1 MSKQTPVS
9 GYYRALSRNMFL
21 SIITISFIPVF
32 FVSATILYQFRVTYR
47 EKVFDQ
53 LAELVEKH
61 QLNIDG
67 FLNQKVADI
76 IFLSKSKGYINLHNE
91 KFLQN
96 KLILLQQS
104 YGSVFV
110 DLGVINEQGIQIAY
124 AGPFA
129 LEKAHY
135 DETEWFQEAMKR
147 QVFISDVF
155 LGLRGM
161 PHFII
166 AVRDVWEGKPW
177 ILRATIDFVEFNNL
191 VQQIRIGATGFAFI
205 VNREGKYQTRL
216 AFGLESN
223 QEDILKFFLNR
234 EYFSQR
240 GVSVVERPDAS
251 GKGHIYAAALL
262 KNNDWLLIYQQS
274 TADAFSH
281 LNRTQWICVIIFIL
295 GGAAIVTMSA
305 ILTRRMVSRIYQSDR
320 EKEVMNQ
327 QVIETGKLAS
337 IGELAAGIAH
347 EINNPVAIMVE
358 EAGWIQD
365 LLEEEDVKTSKNLT
379 EIQDALSQIRVQGT
393 RCKDITHKLLS
404 FARKTDSRIQ
414 YIQLNDMIRDIAALY
429 EQRAKYSM
437 VQIKSVLDETL
448 PAIKGSVSE
457 LQQVLLNLINNSL
470 DAMEKK
476 KGGVLTLST
485 FRKDDQVVVEVQ
497 DTGLG
502 IPEANL
508 SRLFDPFFTTKPVG
522 KGTGLGLS
530 ICYGIIKGLG
540 GQIHVASQVNQGT
553 TFSIYLP
560 VSNDVNADHL
570 TEGENQ

>member
-1 MSKQTPVS
+1 
-9 GYYRALSRNMFL
+9 MFL
-21 SIITISFIPVF
+21 SIITVSFIPVF
-32 FVSATILYQFRVTYR
+32 FVSATILYQFRTTYR
-47 EKVFDQ
+47 AKVYQQ
-53 LAELVEKH
+53 LSELVEKH
-61 QLNIDG
+61 KVNIDS
-67 FLNQKVADI
+67 FLNQKLADI
-76 IFLSKSKGYINLHNE
+76 IFLSKSKGYANLHSE
-91 KFLQN
+91 IFLQN
-96 KLILLQQS
+96 KLTLLQQA
-104 YGSVFV
+104 YGPVFV
-110 DLGVINEQGIQIAY
+110 DLGVIDHEGVQIAY

-135 DETEWFQEAMKR
+135 DDTEWFQQAMSR
-147 QVFISDVF
+147 QFYISDVF
-155 LGLRGM
+155 LGLRGT

-166 AVRDVWEGKPW
+166 AVRDMWEGKPW

-223 QEDILKFFLNR
+223 QEDVLAFFLNGNN
-234 EYFSQR
+234 FSSR
-240 GVSVVERPDAS
+240 GVSVVERPDSS
-251 GKGHIYAAALL
+251 GNNHIYAAALL
-262 KNNDWLLIYQQS
+262 KNDEWLLIYQQS

-281 LNRTQWICVIIFIL
+281 LNRTLWICVAIFIL
-295 GGAAIVTMSA
+295 GGIAIITMSG
-305 ILTRRMVSRIYQSDR
+305 ILTRRMVNRITISDR

-365 LLEEEDVKTSKNLT
+365 LLEEEDVKSNKNLA
-379 EIQDALSQIRVQGT
+379 EIQDALAQIRIQGT

-429 EQRAKYSM
+429 EQRAKFSL
-437 VQIKSVLDETL
+437 VQIVLHLDENL

-457 LQQVLLNLINNSL
+457 LQQVFLNLINNSL

-476 KGGVLTLST
+476 KGGTLTMST
-485 FRKDDQVVVEVQ
+485 SYRKGHVVVEIQ

-508 SRLFDPFFTTKPVG
+508 PRLFDPFFTTKPVG

-530 ICYGIIKGLG
+530 ICYGIIKNLG
-540 GQIHVASQVNQGT
+540 GEIVVSSRVDQGT
-553 TFSIYLP
+553 TFGVHLP
-560 VSNDVNADHL
+560 PADDGETVSHYQ
-570 TEGENQ
+570 GETI

>member
-1 MSKQTPVS
+1 MSDERTVT
-9 GYYRALSRNMFL
+9 GYYRTLSRNMFL
-21 SIITISFIPVF
+21 SIIIVSFIPVF

-47 EKVFDQ
+47 EKVFEQ

-61 QLNIDG
+61 QLNIDA

-76 IFLSKSKGYINLHNE
+76 IFLSKSKGYVNLHNE
-91 KFLQN
+91 KFLQH
-96 KLILLQQS
+96 KLTLLQQT

-110 DLGVINEQGIQIAY
+110 DLGVIDDQGLQIAY

-166 AVRDVWEGKPW
+166 AVRDIWEGKPW

-205 VNREGKYQTRL
+205 VNRDGKYQTRL
-216 AFGLESN
+216 GFGLEAN
-223 QEDILKFFLNR
+223 QEDILSFFKKR
-234 EYFSQR
+234 EHFPIS
-240 GVSVVERPDAS
+240 GVSVVERPDNA
-251 GKGHIYAAALL
+251 GNRHIYAAALL

-274 TADAFSH
+274 TSDAFSH
-281 LNRTQWICVIIFIL
+281 LNRTQWICIIIFIL
-295 GGAAIVTMSA
+295 GGVAIVTMSA
-305 ILTRRMVSRIYQSDR
+305 ILTRRMVSRISLSDR

-379 EIQDALSQIRVQGT
+379 EIQDALSQIRIQGT

-414 YIQLNDMIRDIAALY
+414 YIQLNDMITDISALY
-429 EQRAKYSM
+429 EQRAKYSL
-437 VQIKSVLDETL
+437 VQIKTILDPSL
-448 PAIKGSVSE
+448 PAIRGSVSE
-457 LQQVLLNLINNSL
+457 LQQVLLNLINNAL

-485 FRKDDQVVVEVQ
+485 FTKDDQVVVEIQ

-530 ICYGIIKGLG
+530 ICYGIIKNLG
-540 GQIHVASQVNQGT
+540 GEIHVSSQVDQGT
-553 TFSIYLP
+553 IFGIYLP
-560 VSNDVNADHL
+560 KADDTSTDLL
-570 TEGENQ
+570 TKGENQ

>member
-1 MSKQTPVS
+1 
-9 GYYRALSRNMFL
+9 MFL
-21 SIITISFIPVF
+21 SIIIVSFIPVF

-47 EKVFDQ
+47 EKVFEQ

-61 QLNIDG
+61 QLNIDA

-76 IFLSKSKGYINLHNE
+76 IFLSKSKGYVNLHDE
-91 KFLQN
+91 KFLQH
-96 KLILLQQS
+96 KLTLLQQT

-110 DLGVINEQGIQIAY
+110 DLGVIDDQGLQIAY

-166 AVRDVWEGKPW
+166 AVRDVWDGKPW

-216 AFGLESN
+216 GFGLEAN
-223 QEDILKFFLNR
+223 HEDILNFFMNR
-234 EYFSQR
+234 EHFSTR
-240 GVSVVERPDAS
+240 GVAVVERPDVS
-251 GKGHIYAAALL
+251 GNRHIYAAALL

-281 LNRTQWICVIIFIL
+281 LNRTQWICIIIFIL
-295 GGAAIVTMSA
+295 GGVAIVTMSA
-305 ILTRRMVSRIYQSDR
+305 ILTRRMVSRISLSDR

-365 LLEEEDVKTSKNLT
+365 LLEEEDVKTSKNLV

-414 YIQLNDMIRDIAALY
+414 YIQLNDMITDISALY
-429 EQRAKYSM
+429 EQRAKYSL
-437 VQIKSVLDETL
+437 VQIKTILDPSL
-448 PAIKGSVSE
+448 PAIRGSVSE

-485 FRKDDQVVVEVQ
+485 FTKDDQVVVEIQ

-530 ICYGIIKGLG
+530 ICYGIIKNLG
-540 GQIHVASQVNQGT
+540 GEIHVSSQVDQGT
-553 TFSIYLP
+553 IFGIYLP
-560 VSNDVNADHL
+560 KADDMSTDLL
-570 TEGENQ
+570 TKGENQ